1 MGMKNLQEKAI
12 GREMAQ
18 YIPKDGKS
26 WWQKPHLVRLNLCL
40 FCLFLFS
47 AANGYDGSMMN
58 GLQALPEWHAF
69 MKQPTY
75 AAIQYDIDIY

>member
-1 MGMKNLQEKAI
+1 MGIRDIQEKAI

-18 YIPKDGKS
+18 FIPKDGKR
-26 WWQKPHLVRLNLCL
+26 WWQKPGLLRLNLCL

-58 GLQALPEWHAF
+58 GLQALPQWHEF
-69 MKQPTY
+69 MKNPK
-75 AAIQYDIDIY
+75 YDNNTPENMLY